1 MRRLMKVKHRFCP
14 LCREWYPLG
23 YGFINHKCCK
33 KHPSLKLE
41 FGWETVT
48 HLKGEEFVAESRR
61 IMHATQEKNSFKE
74 MERK

>member
-1 MRRLMKVKHRFCP
+1 MKVKHRFCP

-23 YGFINHKCCK
+23 YGFISHKCCK
-33 KHPSLKLE
+33 KHPALRLE
-41 FGWETVT
+41 FCWQFVKQF
-48 HLKGEEFVAESRR
+48 KGEEFVEESRR